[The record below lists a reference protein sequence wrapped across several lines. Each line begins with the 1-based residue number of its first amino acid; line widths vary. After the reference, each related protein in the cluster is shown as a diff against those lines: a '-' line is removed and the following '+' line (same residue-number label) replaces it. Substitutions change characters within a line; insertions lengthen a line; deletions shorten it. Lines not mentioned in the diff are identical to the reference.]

1 MLEAR
6 AALIDIDNLNDSLK
20 AMTEGNAREIM
31 EWSGQWWVDAIRH
44 HVSIVGPPRSLPDEY
59 PRIDTGQ
66 FYDGMEF
73 TTHYDTGASQ
83 YGYTLIF
90 SSDEKSLLVDRK
102 RPTFQRAAEE
112 DWELFEKELGY
123 YTEN

>member
-1 MLEAR
+1 MLKAR
-6 AALIDIDNLNDSLK
+6 AALIDIDNLSDSLK
-20 AMTEGNAREIM
+20 AMSADNAREIM

-44 HVSIVGPPRSLPDEY
+44 HVSIVGPPRSLPSEY

-66 FYDGMEF
+66 FHDGMEYSTF
-73 TTHYDTGASQ
+73 VEAGAST

-90 SSDEKSLLVDRK
+90 SSDPKSAQVDEI

-112 DWELFEKELGY
+112 DWELFEKELDY
-123 YTEN
+123 YTGS